1 MANFNNFLKGNGGTI
16 GRLLVSFGSMIVGK
30 IFADKLSKKM
40 TADAQAQAAQA
51 QAQAQAAQAQAEA
64 QVQAQMQAQAAQA
77 QASAQESEEAAS

>member
-64 QVQAQMQAQAAQA
+64 QVQAQMQAQAQA